1 MFRMK
6 KIIYSVLLA
15 SLLVLGLTSC
25 DLLANFGETYE
36 VYVSE
41 LSNNDFWE
49 STDLHFGDG
58 EYSAGSLESD
68 KFYSFDDFMDF
79 FDPEMKSYT
88 EMGLSLFLRDHGF
101 GSEEAKKA
109 LDVFLDPSMTHSYI
123 IFRTGPKVTV
133 LFK

>member
-1 MFRMK
+1 MK

-41 LSNNDFWE
+41 LSHHDFWVL
-49 STDLHFGDG
+49 TDLSIGDG
-58 EYSAGSLESD
+58 KYGAGSLESD

-79 FDPEMKSYT
+79 FDPEKKSYT
-88 EMGLSLFLRDHGF
+88 ENGLSLFLKDHGF
-101 GSEEAKKA
+101 GSDEAKEA

-123 IFRTGPKVTV
+123 IFRTGPMVTV